1 MGIGDWGLG
10 IGPNPQSPIPN
21 PQSPIPNPHMIIIK
35 IFLKINL
42 NKNNNVKQLKY
53 INNILMGVTDDIFSK
68 NKLSLKNFDEILND
82 LIKNESNKKILKEIG
97 LINEYLSVISNNEP
111 NLLVYY
117 SKNHKIIQNLK
128 FLTKM
133 RENFLEWAKYIF
145 DITKDDLDSIQK
157 FNGKIDLLKR
167 TNLTKEYFQNNTKK
181 YIFGAKTFNKLINYG
196 FPPNLRI
203 FIWDIIIAEKYNNHQ
218 PFNNDKELTEYRLL
232 LSKVKPNPQIEK
244 DIHRT
249 FIKEGEQTPNNI
261 QILKNILNCVH
272 NYNPSGYCQGM
283 NFIIG
288 FLLKI
293 TNFNEIMTFYF
304 FKHILNDIKGYFE
317 VGLPLLHK
325 NVNIFE
331 NYFSDCYKKIY
342 KHFKKHEIINE
353 FYISKWL
360 QTLFTLSLPFE
371 ELAIIWDI
379 LLIRGFDFIIFICLA
394 LFDFIESDI
403 IKLKESADI
412 INYLEKFLKSEGENL
427 IPINIKFFEQID
439 DYIIPLNEI
448 LEKAQE
454 LEKKYRNKEY
464 SNNKINNNNLI
475 SDNQLYR
482 YKFNSGEIKSN
493 KISFK
498 DNLNNSANINK
509 DIVLNKDKPK
519 VVSNFAN
526 NNLNNIN
533 KNSINNSLNLM
544 NSNKNNILNFDKTI
558 DNKPNYYSTK
568 NLMTYNFNN
577 FNTNINPNYQIQNN
591 NMGYYQ
597 NNINPNMIYNSN
609 KFLYY
614 NQ

>member
-1 MGIGDWGLG
+1 
-10 IGPNPQSPIPN
+10 
-21 PQSPIPNPHMIIIK
+21 
-35 IFLKINL
+35 
-42 NKNNNVKQLKY
+42 
-53 INNILMGVTDDIFSK
+53 MGVTDDIFSK

-111 NLLVYY
+111 NLVVYY

-157 FNGKIDLLKR
+157 FNGKLDLLKR

-482 YKFNSGEIKSN
+482 YKLNSGEIKSN
-493 KISFK
+493 KFSFQ
-498 DNLNNSANINK
+498 DNLKNSANTNK
-509 DIVLNKDKPK
+509 DIALNKDKPK

-533 KNSINNSLNLM
+533 KNSINNSSNLM

-558 DNKPNYYSTK
+558 NNKPNYYSTK
-568 NLMTYNFNN
+568 NLVTYNFNN

-591 NMGYYQ
+591 NMGYFQ

-614 NQ
+614 NP

>member
-1 MGIGDWGLG
+1 
-10 IGPNPQSPIPN
+10 
-21 PQSPIPNPHMIIIK
+21 
-35 IFLKINL
+35 
-42 NKNNNVKQLKY
+42 
-53 INNILMGVTDDIFSK
+53 MGVTDDIFSK

-111 NLLVYY
+111 NLVVYY

-482 YKFNSGEIKSN
+482 YKFNSREIKSN
-493 KISFK
+493 KFSFQ
-498 DNLNNSANINK
+498 DNLKNSANTNK
-509 DIVLNKDKPK
+509 DIALNKDKPK
-519 VVSNFAN
+519 VVSNFTN
-526 NNLNNIN
+526 NNLININ
-533 KNSINNSLNLM
+533 KNSINNSSNLM

-568 NLMTYNFNN
+568 NLVTYNFNN

-591 NMGYYQ
+591 NMGYFQ
-597 NNINPNMIYNSN
+597 NNSNPNMIYNSN

-614 NQ
+614 NP

>member
-1 MGIGDWGLG
+1 
-10 IGPNPQSPIPN
+10 
-21 PQSPIPNPHMIIIK
+21 
-35 IFLKINL
+35 
-42 NKNNNVKQLKY
+42 
-53 INNILMGVTDDIFSK
+53 MGVTDDIFSK

-111 NLLVYY
+111 NLVVYY

-145 DITKDDLDSIQK
+145 DITKDDLDTIQK

-482 YKFNSGEIKSN
+482 YKFNSREIKSN
-493 KISFK
+493 KFSFQ
-498 DNLNNSANINK
+498 DNLKNSANTNK
-509 DIVLNKDKPK
+509 DIALNKDKPK

-533 KNSINNSLNLM
+533 KNSINNSSNLM

-568 NLMTYNFNN
+568 NLVTYNFNN

-591 NMGYYQ
+591 NMGYFQ

-614 NQ
+614 NP

>member
-1 MGIGDWGLG
+1 
-10 IGPNPQSPIPN
+10 
-21 PQSPIPNPHMIIIK
+21 
-35 IFLKINL
+35 
-42 NKNNNVKQLKY
+42 
-53 INNILMGVTDDIFSK
+53 MGVTDDIFSK

-509 DIVLNKDKPK
+509 DIALNKDKPK

-533 KNSINNSLNLM
+533 KNSINNSSNLM

>member
-1 MGIGDWGLG
+1 M
-10 IGPNPQSPIPN
+10 
-21 PQSPIPNPHMIIIK
+21 
-35 IFLKINL
+35 
-42 NKNNNVKQLKY
+42 
-53 INNILMGVTDDIFSK
+53 
-68 NKLSLKNFDEILND
+68 
-82 LIKNESNKKILKEIG
+82 
-97 LINEYLSVISNNEP
+97 
-111 NLLVYY
+111 
-117 SKNHKIIQNLK
+117 
-128 FLTKM
+128 
-133 RENFLEWAKYIF
+133 
-145 DITKDDLDSIQK
+145 
-157 FNGKIDLLKR
+157 LKR

-482 YKFNSGEIKSN
+482 YKFNSREIKSN
-493 KISFK
+493 KFSFQ
-498 DNLNNSANINK
+498 DNLKNSANTNK
-509 DIVLNKDKPK
+509 DIALNKDKPK
-519 VVSNFAN
+519 VVSNFTN
-526 NNLNNIN
+526 NNLININ
-533 KNSINNSLNLM
+533 KNSINNSSNLM

-568 NLMTYNFNN
+568 NLVTYNFNN

-591 NMGYYQ
+591 NMGYFQ

>member
-1 MGIGDWGLG
+1 
-10 IGPNPQSPIPN
+10 
-21 PQSPIPNPHMIIIK
+21 MIIIK

-42 NKNNNVKQLKY
+42 KKNNNVKQLKY

-111 NLLVYY
+111 NLVVYY

-482 YKFNSGEIKSN
+482 YKFNSREIKSN
-493 KISFK
+493 KFSFQ
-498 DNLNNSANINK
+498 DNLKNSANTNK
-509 DIVLNKDKPK
+509 DIALNKDKPK

-533 KNSINNSLNLM
+533 KNSINNSSNLM
-544 NSNKNNILNFDKTI
+544 NSNKNNILNFDKTL

-568 NLMTYNFNN
+568 NLVTYNFNN

>member
-1 MGIGDWGLG
+1 
-10 IGPNPQSPIPN
+10 
-21 PQSPIPNPHMIIIK
+21 
-35 IFLKINL
+35 
-42 NKNNNVKQLKY
+42 
-53 INNILMGVTDDIFSK
+53 MGVTDDIFSK

-111 NLLVYY
+111 NLVVYY

-157 FNGKIDLLKR
+157 FNGKLDLLKR

-509 DIVLNKDKPK
+509 DIALNKDKPK

-591 NMGYYQ
+591 NMGYFQ
-597 NNINPNMIYNSN
+597 NNSNPNMIYNSN

-614 NQ
+614 NP

>member
-1 MGIGDWGLG
+1 
-10 IGPNPQSPIPN
+10 
-21 PQSPIPNPHMIIIK
+21 
-35 IFLKINL
+35 
-42 NKNNNVKQLKY
+42 
-53 INNILMGVTDDIFSK
+53 MGVTDDIFSK

-111 NLLVYY
+111 NLVVYY

-482 YKFNSGEIKSN
+482 YKFNSREIKSN
-493 KISFK
+493 KFSFQ
-498 DNLNNSANINK
+498 DNLKNSANTNK
-509 DIVLNKDKPK
+509 DIALNKDKPK

-533 KNSINNSLNLM
+533 KNSINNSSNLM

-558 DNKPNYYSTK
+558 NNKPNYYSTK
-568 NLMTYNFNN
+568 NLVTYNFNN

-591 NMGYYQ
+591 NMGYFQ
-597 NNINPNMIYNSN
+597 NNSNPNMIYNSN

-614 NQ
+614 NP